1 MTTHEFYDQ
10 ASTILHRVHN
20 ATILEDFR
28 AMVSR
33 DAAGQREMNESDW
46 RFALREIDNQISWL
60 KAIFYP
66 PTKAELAFKSW
77 VEQHLRL
84 PSAA

>member
-1 MTTHEFYDQ
+1 MTTHEFYDH
-10 ASTILHRVHN
+10 ASRTLHRALD

-28 AMVSR
+28 AMVYM
-33 DAAGQREMNESDW
+33 DADSPREMNEGDW
-46 RFALREIDNQISWL
+46 RFALRSIDNQIAWL

-66 PTKAELAFKSW
+66 PTKPQLAFKAW
-77 VEQHLRL
+77 VEQHLKL